1 MPHCKTTLLTLTIV
15 LTTDDKMPTLR
26 KIKRSASR
34 HKAHA
39 FAPHLI
45 LPQGSQ
51 KPTHSPL
58 TEILL
63 KTLASET
70 E

>member
-1 MPHCKTTLLTLTIV
+1 
-15 LTTDDKMPTLR
+15 MPTLR